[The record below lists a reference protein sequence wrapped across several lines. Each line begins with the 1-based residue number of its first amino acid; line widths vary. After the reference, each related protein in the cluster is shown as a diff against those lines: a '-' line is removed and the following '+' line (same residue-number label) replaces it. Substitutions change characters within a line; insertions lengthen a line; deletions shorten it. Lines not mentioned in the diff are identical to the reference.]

1 MSNLTIALAA
11 AGFETRVFC
20 YGGGRCDVG
29 EGSQVQYMYSKAPS
43 MFLERLPKIGNLLR
57 QLTQIA
63 VIKKHGAMYDLIV
76 PLGGPYKPSG
86 EKKRVETVHSVGA
99 EYLHP
104 ILEHPMVR
112 TGISGIRELDNYVK
126 DIANIYDYIMPIT
139 TYLSSMYRRN
149 GRRKPIFLNPIIVN
163 TAEFSFVKNA
173 KFQSVRNLL
182 YCGNLDHAREME
194 LLVKSFSLV
203 VKHKSDLKL
212 RIVGGY
218 SSIRKAHQ
226 KHSKL
231 KSLCSKLGI
240 NDSVIFTGNIS
251 HSSVL
256 KHYAGSDMFL
266 LPRPYEAYSLAGF
279 PSKLGEYL
287 ASGKPVVTTG
297 TGDIPMYLEDGHTAY
312 IVDMD
317 NESAFSEK
325 IATAIEDDRSNEIG
339 AAGAEAAEK
348 YFSIQ
353 ATTRRI
359 SNFFVNTLCM

>member
-1 MSNLTIALAA
+1 
-11 AGFETRVFC
+11 
-20 YGGGRCDVG
+20 
-29 EGSQVQYMYSKAPS
+29 
-43 MFLERLPKIGNLLR
+43 
-57 QLTQIA
+57 
-63 VIKKHGAMYDLIV
+63 
-76 PLGGPYKPSG
+76 
-86 EKKRVETVHSVGA
+86 
-99 EYLHP
+99 
-104 ILEHPMVR
+104 MVR